1 MEYQNEFMFH
11 ENDKEEVDM
20 TDVPLDYM

>member
-20 TDVPLDYM
+20 TDVPLDNM

>member
-20 TDVPLDYM
+20 TDVPLENM

>member
-11 ENDKEEVDM
+11 ENDKEEIDM
-20 TDVPLDYM
+20 TDVPLENM

>member
-11 ENDKEEVDM
+11 ENDKEEIDM
-20 TDVPLDYM
+20 TDVPLDNM

>member
-20 TDVPLDYM
+20 TDVPLDNR

>member
-11 ENDKEEVDM
+11 ENEKEEIDM
-20 TDVPLDYM
+20 TDVPLENM